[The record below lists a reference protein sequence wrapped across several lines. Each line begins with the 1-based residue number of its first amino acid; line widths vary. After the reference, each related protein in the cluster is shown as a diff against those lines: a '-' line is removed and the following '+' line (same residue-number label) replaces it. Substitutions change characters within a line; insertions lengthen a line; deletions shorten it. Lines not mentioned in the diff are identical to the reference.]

1 MSKPIEESTSIFY
14 CNSAMS
20 LCQLAMNL
28 YSQGKYK
35 EGAAICKFVASLCAK
50 KPLKACVSESKLCYL
65 AATLFEAENIEEGTK
80 YCNKARALCPRNF
93 RVVGD

>member
-1 MSKPIEESTSIFY
+1 MSRTIEETVSIFY

-35 EGAAICKFVASLCAK
+35 EGATICKFVSSLCAK
-50 KPLKACVSESKLCYL
+50 KPLKACVSESKLCYS
-65 AATLFEAENIEEGTK
+65 AAVLYENGKVKEGAE